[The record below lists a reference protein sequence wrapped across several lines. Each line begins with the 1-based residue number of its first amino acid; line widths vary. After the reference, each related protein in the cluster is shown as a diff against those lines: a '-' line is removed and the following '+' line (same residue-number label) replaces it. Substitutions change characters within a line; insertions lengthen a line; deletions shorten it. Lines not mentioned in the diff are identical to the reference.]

1 MTSNITPEQTATRTT
16 TAVTQAPS
24 ASDLTLVDYFV
35 LVGYD
40 NNALLQAIEPG
51 GTNNSDATEIL
62 YIPPLERSYVA
73 SVLHHF
79 PERRSAYSFPS
90 EIVSLCMPK
99 GLKFHTQNNV
109 PSPAVH
115 TFANIREDGS
125 RVNGCALIYHEEV
138 KDAVL
143 CEHMSQLHTEHVRAL
158 TAREKATERAH
169 VPPGTVS
176 GGTHTLPRG
185 SRKNRAKRTSY
196 YDSGNSRLYVA
207 KCICLLSRIPFVS
220 AGEHLLTAIH
230 SLFTSKTQPP
240 PLPLESYIY
249 WILNEVQKLYS
260 MHFKL
265 SLNLDRVPLPAPGST
280 LKICLDRIDI
290 VLQRPGPNELPF
302 FDHAISSLFDLLTAD
317 KFLRLFTCFLLE
329 HQILL
334 CSRSLQRLMLVAES
348 LCSLAFPFR
357 WQLTYVPILPY
368 SQLKFM
374 EAPVP
379 FVMGLCYEETISEQI
394 FQGNMCVLDIDS
406 GVLNLP
412 EDVPAL
418 PDRAEFAREVASV
431 LVRYEEQSAVLGSE
445 IVRRQTGIT
454 GKDDWYKKRMS
465 RSFDGET
472 LPNML
477 EEDNSSRRMVTRKD
491 LAPFPFDDVL
501 KQSEV
506 LARVTAIAHRAG
518 VSIPFENIQK
528 ELQSNDFYT
537 NSPVCR
543 EYFKDMKINNA
554 IREIFINRFAW
565 LLYSYEHFVINTACQ
580 DIETYF
586 ASRESVTNFDKAAFL
601 SDQPSKNLPFLAAF
615 LETQMF
621 TSFIDAKIV
630 SQWET
635 TVDENLQ
642 IFDSR
647 IQTLRTKYGLQ
658 MVRTPT
664 YEKAPQSFD
673 SEETI
678 TKREEALDY
687 IVPLP
692 HELPGTSAKAYD
704 GTFPELNEAV
714 LEGSFVRSPVPSPW
728 KQRHRRLRPKL
739 LESIIVDSNTN
750 KQSSYKADTP
760 RQIAHQNWKFVEQ
773 LLKETKSKTKRMLV
787 EKMGR
792 EALQLGHSDA
802 IVNGLEE
809 NTLVASFCDLLERI
823 WAHGSVNKQGKSS
836 LWAHILHHQEIE
848 KLGVLSRGSTRRNSA
863 LTPGIFNGKIRIL
876 IQRVVE
882 IEHESYNEQEC
893 MKQEEKTFVNVMDEE
908 SINELAQSIRQQCID
923 DPHAPGWS
931 LSILRAANF
940 ICDKLSSSVNSN
952 EEYSIWRSSAR
963 ATGLPSTPVLFG
975 RSRPPQKLS
984 RKGAILHRAS
994 SFGDFAPYWT
1004 AAGNNVDENVTDSS
1018 RKRSNSRTASP
1029 DIRQFLAPLPMHIAY
1044 DLKNVLRMTDIKT
1057 DIGYARAFV
1066 RLALE
1071 RKLLHKHLKTVLG
1084 NTRLLQQLYK
1094 RYAFLRCDDEK
1105 EQFLYHVLSLNAA
1118 EFNCFTNSF
1127 KKTKMQYRVLLV
1139 SRNSRSVISWP
1150 VWIIITGSLCSTTP
1164 IELKQSILDF
1174 TFDYKNLGILSTLR
1188 IGHGNLNVSNGAS
1201 PKWFL
1206 DYVLVRNEITGQ
1218 SYRFNCGRW
1227 FGKGIDDGSLER
1239 LLVAEKEPQIAPNE
1253 MLIEECSS
1261 EHVIKASSKSRTPP
1275 RSRSPSTSRCETSS
1289 RIHLTEIQQQLGEAV
1304 NALVKYFYAST
1315 EGRSHGELT
1324 QLLCAPGKG
1333 FVSVMVVVFM
1343 YGRQDSIWSARL
1355 FRSYYP
1361 WDYIEKVCIWFWDLI
1376 HMEDAKKLTREQRS
1390 LIIQTCRLV
1399 RRISSNTFLGKD
1411 GKFQLF
1417 ILITLRDHILSALL
1431 PLMAWTPITSQMYD
1445 EPSFLRTPHY
1455 LNYLSKL
1462 ISSLNEFQFVLEKSL
1477 IYGIE

>member
-1 MTSNITPEQTATRTT
+1 
-16 TAVTQAPS
+16 
-24 ASDLTLVDYFV
+24 
-35 LVGYD
+35 
-40 NNALLQAIEPG
+40 
-51 GTNNSDATEIL
+51 
-62 YIPPLERSYVA
+62 
-73 SVLHHF
+73 
-79 PERRSAYSFPS
+79 
-90 EIVSLCMPK
+90 
-99 GLKFHTQNNV
+99 
-109 PSPAVH
+109 
-115 TFANIREDGS
+115 
-125 RVNGCALIYHEEV
+125 
-138 KDAVL
+138 
-143 CEHMSQLHTEHVRAL
+143 MSQLHTEHVRAL
-158 TAREKATERAH
+158 TARDKASGRAH

-176 GGTHTLPRG
+176 GGTHTLLRG
-185 SRKNRAKRTSY
+185 NRKNRTKRTSY
-196 YDSGNSRLYVA
+196 YDSSNSRLYMA
-207 KCICLLSRIPFVS
+207 KCICLISRIPFVS
-220 AGEHLLTAIH
+220 AGENLLTALH
-230 SLFTSKTQPP
+230 SLFTSEAQPP

-249 WILNEVQKLYS
+249 WILNEV
-260 MHFKL
+260 
-265 SLNLDRVPLPAPGST
+265 PLPAPGST
-280 LKICLDRIDI
+280 LKICLDHIDI

-302 FDHAISSLFDLLTAD
+302 FDHSIKSLFNLLTID

-334 CSRSLQRLMLVAES
+334 CSRSFQRLMLVAES

-357 WQLTYVPILPY
+357 WQLAYVPILPY

-379 FVMGLCYEETISEQI
+379 FVMGLCYEDAIAEQI

-406 GVLNLP
+406 GVLNMP
-412 EDVPAL
+412 EDVPLL

-431 LVRYEEQSAVLGSE
+431 LMRYEEQSAILDGE
-445 IVRRQTGIT
+445 IVRRQIGTAE
-454 GKDDWYKKRMS
+454 KDEWYRKRMS
-465 RSFDGET
+465 RSFDDET
-472 LPNML
+472 LPSML
-477 EEDNSSRRMVTRKD
+477 EEDNSSKRMVSRND
-491 LAPFPFDDVL
+491 LAPLPFDDVL

-506 LARVTAIAHRAG
+506 LARVAAIARRAG

-554 IREIFINRFAW
+554 VREVFINRFAW
-565 LLYSYEHFVINTACQ
+565 LLYSYEHFVINVACP
-580 DIETYF
+580 DLETYF
-586 ASRESVTNFDKAAFL
+586 ASRESVTNFDKTAFL
-601 SDQPSKNLPFLAAF
+601 SDQPNKNLPFLAAF

-621 TSFIDAKIV
+621 TSFIDAKII

-635 TVDENLQ
+635 TDENLQ

-664 YEKAPQSFD
+664 YEKAPPCFD

-678 TKREEALDY
+678 AKREEALDY

-692 HELPGTSAKAYD
+692 HDLPGTSVKVYD
-704 GTFPELNEAV
+704 GTFPKLNEAV
-714 LEGSFVRSPVPSPW
+714 LKGSFVQSPMSSPW

-739 LESIIVDSNTN
+739 LESIIVDGIMTTN
-750 KQSSYKADTP
+750 KQSSYKSDTP
-760 RQIAHQNWKFVEQ
+760 KQIAHQNWKFVEQ
-773 LLKETKSKTKRMLV
+773 LLKETKTKTKRMLV

-848 KLGVLSRGSTRRNSA
+848 KLGILSHVSTRKNLA
-863 LTPGIFNGKIRIL
+863 LTPG
-876 IQRVVE
+876 VVE
-882 IEHESYNEQEC
+882 IKHELNNEQEYI
-893 MKQEEKTFVNVMDEE
+893 KQDKKTFVIATDED
-908 SINELAQSIRQQCID
+908 SVSELARSIRQQCVD

-931 LSILRAANF
+931 LPILRAANF
-940 ICDKLSSSVNSN
+940 ICDKLSSSMNNSM
-952 EEYSIWRSSAR
+952 EYSNWKSPAQTADVSSN
-963 ATGLPSTPVLFG
+963 LVVFG
-975 RSRPPQKLS
+975 RSRSPQKMS

-1004 AAGNNVDENVTDSS
+1004 TTGSNMNENIADSS
-1018 RKRSNSRTASP
+1018 RKKSNSRTGSP
-1029 DIRQFLAPLPMHIAY
+1029 DIRQFLAPLSVHIAY

-1071 RKLLHKHLKTVLG
+1071 RKLLHKHLKTILG
-1084 NTRLLQQLYK
+1084 NTQLLQQMYK

-1127 KKTKMQYRVLLV
+1127 KKTKMQYHVLLV
-1139 SRNSRSVISWP
+1139 NRNSRSVISCP

-1164 IELKQSILDF
+1164 IELKQGILDF
-1174 TFDYKNLGILSTLR
+1174 TFDYRNLGILSTLR

-1206 DYVLVRNEITGQ
+1206 DYILVRNEITGQ

-1239 LLVAEKEPQIAPNE
+1239 LLVAEKEPQIGLNE
-1253 MLIEECSS
+1253 RIEECSS
-1261 EHVIKASSKSRTPP
+1261 ERVIKASLKSRTPP
-1275 RSRSPSTSRCETSS
+1275 RSRSP
-1289 RIHLTEIQQQLGEAV
+1289 
-1304 NALVKYFYAST
+1304 
-1315 EGRSHGELT
+1315 
-1324 QLLCAPGKG
+1324 
-1333 FVSVMVVVFM
+1333 
-1343 YGRQDSIWSARL
+1343 
-1355 FRSYYP
+1355 
-1361 WDYIEKVCIWFWDLI
+1361 
-1376 HMEDAKKLTREQRS
+1376 
-1390 LIIQTCRLV
+1390 
-1399 RRISSNTFLGKD
+1399 
-1411 GKFQLF
+1411 
-1417 ILITLRDHILSALL
+1417 
-1431 PLMAWTPITSQMYD
+1431 
-1445 EPSFLRTPHY
+1445 
-1455 LNYLSKL
+1455 
-1462 ISSLNEFQFVLEKSL
+1462 
-1477 IYGIE
+1477 

>member
-1 MTSNITPEQTATRTT
+1 MTSNVSPETT
-16 TAVTQAPS
+16 TSTVQPS
-24 ASDLTLVDYFV
+24 SANDLTLVDYFV
-35 LVGYD
+35 LVGHD
-40 NNALLQAIEPG
+40 NNAFLQIEPG
-51 GTNNSDATEIL
+51 GTNNLDAAELL

-73 SVLHHF
+73 SVLYHF

-99 GLKFHTQNNV
+99 GLKFYTQNDV
-109 PSPAVH
+109 PPPAMH

-125 RVNGCALIYHEEV
+125 RINGCALIYYEEV
-138 KDAVL
+138 KDTRL
-143 CEHMSQLHTEHVRAL
+143 CEYMSQLHTEHVRVL

-185 SRKNRAKRTSY
+185 NRKNRAKRTSY
-196 YDSGNSRLYVA
+196 YESGNSRLYVA
-207 KCICLLSRIPFVS
+207 KCICLITRIPFVS
-220 AGEHLLTAIH
+220 AGEHLLTALH
-230 SLFTSKTQPP
+230 SLFTSEVQPP

-249 WILNEVQKLYS
+249 WILNEV
-260 MHFKL
+260 
-265 SLNLDRVPLPAPGST
+265 PLPAPGST
-280 LKICLDRIDI
+280 LKICLDRVDI

-302 FDHAISSLFDLLTAD
+302 FDHPISSLFDLLTVD

-334 CSRSLQRLMLVAES
+334 CSRSFQRLMLVAES

-379 FVMGLCYEETISEQI
+379 FVMGLCYEDTISEQI
-394 FQGNMCVLDIDS
+394 FQGNICVLDIDS
-406 GVLNLP
+406 GVLNMP

-418 PDRAEFAREVASV
+418 PDRVEFAKEIASV
-431 LVRYEEQSAVLGSE
+431 LMRYEEQNAVLDGE
-445 IVRRQTGIT
+445 VVRRQTGIT
-454 GKDDWYKKRMS
+454 EKDGWYKKRMS

-472 LPNML
+472 LSDML
-477 EEDNSSRRMVTRKD
+477 EEDNSFRQIVSRKD
-491 LAPFPFDDVL
+491 LAPLPFDDVL

-528 ELQSNDFYT
+528 ELQSNDLYT

-554 IREIFINRFAW
+554 LREVFINRFAW
-565 LLYSYEHFVINTACQ
+565 LLYSYEHFVINPACQ
-580 DIETYF
+580 DLETYF

-621 TSFIDAKIV
+621 TSFIDARIV
-630 SQWET
+630 SQWEAT
-635 TVDENLQ
+635 ADENLI

-664 YEKAPQSFD
+664 YEKAPPSFD

-678 TKREEALDY
+678 TRREEALDY

-692 HELPGTSAKAYD
+692 HELPGTSAKAYN
-704 GTFPELNEAV
+704 GTFPELNESV
-714 LEGSFVRSPVPSPW
+714 LEGSFVRSPAPSPW

-739 LESIIVDSNTN
+739 LESIVVDGSTSN
-750 KQSSYKADTP
+750 KQSSYKSDTP

-823 WAHGSVNKQGKSS
+823 WAHGSVKKQGKSS

-848 KLGVLSRGSTRRNSA
+848 KLGILSRGHTRRNSA
-863 LTPGIFNGKIRIL
+863 LTP
-876 IQRVVE
+876 
-882 IEHESYNEQEC
+882 
-893 MKQEEKTFVNVMDEE
+893 
-908 SINELAQSIRQQCID
+908 
-923 DPHAPGWS
+923 
-931 LSILRAANF
+931 
-940 ICDKLSSSVNSN
+940 
-952 EEYSIWRSSAR
+952 
-963 ATGLPSTPVLFG
+963 
-975 RSRPPQKLS
+975 
-984 RKGAILHRAS
+984 
-994 SFGDFAPYWT
+994 DFAPWT
-1004 AAGNNVDENVTDSS
+1004 TAGNNVDENVTDSS
-1018 RKRSNSRTASP
+1018 RKRSNSRTGSP
-1029 DIRQFLAPLPMHIAY
+1029 DIRQFFTPLPMHIAY

-1071 RKLLHKHLKTVLG
+1071 RKLLHKHLKTILG
-1084 NTRLLQQLYK
+1084 NTHLLQQLYK

-1127 KKTKMQYRVLLV
+1127 KKTKMQYHVLLV
-1139 SRNSRSVISWP
+1139 SRNSRPVISWP
-1150 VWIIITGSLCSTTP
+1150 VWVIITGSLCSTAP
-1164 IELKQSILDF
+1164 IELKQGIFDF
-1174 TFDYKNLGILSTLR
+1174 TFDHKNLGILSTLR
-1188 IGHGNLNVSNGAS
+1188 IGHGNLNVSNGTS

-1206 DYVLVRNEITGQ
+1206 DYILVRNEITGQ

-1227 FGKGIDDGSLER
+1227 FGKGIDDDSLER

-1253 MLIEECSS
+1253 ILIEEYSA
-1261 EHVIKASSKSRTPP
+1261 ERIIKANLKSRSPP
-1275 RSRSPSTSRCETSS
+1275 RSRSPSTSRSEISNHKSS
-1289 RIHLTEIQQQLGEAV
+1289 SAHLTEIQQQLGEAV
-1304 NALVKYFYAST
+1304 NALVKYFYINT
-1315 EGRSHGELT
+1315 EGRSRGELT

-1333 FVSVMVVVFM
+1333 FVSVMVVVFT
-1343 YGRQDSIWSARL
+1343 YGRQDSIWSSRL

-1361 WDYIEKVCIWFWDLI
+1361 WDYIEKVCIWFWNLV
-1376 HMEDAKKLTREQRS
+1376 HMGDENKLTQEQRS
-1390 LIIQTCRLV
+1390 LVIQACRLV

-1417 ILITLRDHILSALL
+1417 ILIAVRDHILSGLL
-1431 PLMAWTPITSQMYD
+1431 PLMAWTPITSQMYE

-1477 IYGIE
+1477 TYGIE